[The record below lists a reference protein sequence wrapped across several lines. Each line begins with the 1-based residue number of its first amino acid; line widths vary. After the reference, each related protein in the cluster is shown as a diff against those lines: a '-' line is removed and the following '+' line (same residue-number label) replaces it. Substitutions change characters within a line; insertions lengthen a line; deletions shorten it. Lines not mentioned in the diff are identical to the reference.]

1 MCFAGFECEAVLM
14 DHLRDLNGGACGSR
28 AVPTQL
34 ASHTELLSTL
44 PAGVP
49 VLNDYAPIL
58 RDGGVKPNARYSGL
72 FSLTLANI
80 SPLLSFTHAG
90 DLRVTPCELGGVGGG
105 RCRFKRKEP
114 GCSPALRRMWKG

>member
-14 DHLRDLNGGACGSR
+14 DHLRDLYRGACGSR

-58 RDGGVKPNARYSGL
+58 RDGGVKPKRQVQWSVQFDLGKHFAPSVFHTRRGPPGH
-72 FSLTLANI
+72 SL
-80 SPLLSFTHAG
+80 
-90 DLRVTPCELGGVGGG
+90 
-105 RCRFKRKEP
+105 
-114 GCSPALRRMWKG
+114 